1 MRFSLIKISH
11 LLVLVTA
18 ILIIAMVVYMNW
30 LVYSVP
36 GGFTLRCGPFQ
47 ANPELRK
54 PILAISEI
62 LFVLLKIQIVLIWLS
77 IFIILF
83 VNDTFESGRVPPLF
97 VNIFVHIFLTGIVL
111 LLYMYT
117 ALIIPCECCYCC

>member
-1 MRFSLIKISH
+1 MRFSIIKVFH

-18 ILIIAMVVYMNW
+18 ILIIAMMVYMNW

-54 PILAISEI
+54 PIVAISEN
-62 LFVLLKIQIVLIWLS
+62 LFVLFKIQIVFIWLS
-77 IFIILF
+77 LFISLF
-83 VNDTFESGRVPPLF
+83 IHKTSESGRVKPLF
-97 VNIFVHIFLTGIVL
+97 LNVFFYIFITVIILF
-111 LLYMYT
+111 LYMYT
-117 ALIIPCECCYCC
+117 TLIIPCECCYCC